1 MYTETLMLPSISQK
15 HENMFT
21 VQKFYY
27 CHHQKVFICTSYMK
41 CRSHSLHKTI
51 CRNYQ
56 QIFVAKAIKLIYK
69 KKKFHKQ
76 FNKLQ
81 ATLNDANPDKSD
93 IIIK

>member
-1 MYTETLMLPSISQK
+1 MIATTKKSSYV
-15 HENMFT
+15 H
-21 VQKFYY
+21 
-27 CHHQKVFICTSYMK
+27 SYMK

-51 CRNYQ
+51 YRNYQ
-56 QIFVAKAIKLIYK
+56 QIFVSKAIKLIYNIK